1 MKKLCCVLFV
11 VSCLASIVSAEESAG
26 AKGSLPPPEKG
37 EMPLNKLKAQ
47 LVDLNGKVIETLV
60 NCVFAFEQV
69 KGGQYRANCGYY
81 GGGEGIVTTQS
92 VLIPEEGKEFFQELA
107 KKTGAGP
114 CNNQR
119 VYLRVSGKG
128 VEAVGTRYSKS
139 KGEYSW

>member
-1 MKKLCCVLFV
+1 MKKLYAALLLL
-11 VSCLASIVSAEESAG
+11 SCLTCAVRAEDAAE
-26 AKGSLPPPEKG
+26 AKGSLPPPEKN
-37 EMPLNKLKAQ
+37 EMKMNELKAQ

-81 GGGEGIVTTQS
+81 SEDESILPTQS

-114 CNNQR
+114 GNTQR
-119 VYLRVSGKG
+119 VYLRVSGNRL
-128 VEAVGTRYSKS
+128 EAVGTRYSKS
-139 KGEYSW
+139 KGAYSW